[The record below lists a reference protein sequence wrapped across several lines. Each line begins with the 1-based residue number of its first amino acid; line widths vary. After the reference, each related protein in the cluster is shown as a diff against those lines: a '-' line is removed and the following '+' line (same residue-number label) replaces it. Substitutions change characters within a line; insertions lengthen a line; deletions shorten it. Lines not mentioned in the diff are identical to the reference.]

1 MKTKIAH
8 LFELIAGFL
17 LSLLGFS
24 GCREIFNLRTE
35 YGQPHATY
43 KVIGQVTDEG
53 GKPIPGIEVKG
64 NLNYEK
70 DGPIQPPSDL
80 MKTVTTDSDGKYILD
95 SYSNWPGSTSATLE
109 FTDIDGEAN
118 GGEFESA
125 TLSTS
130 LQKVAEGDGHW
141 YEGSYTGTGN
151 IRLKKK

>member
-24 GCREIFNLRTE
+24 GCEIFNLRVE

-64 NLNYEK
+64 NLNYVK
-70 DGPIQPPSDL
+70 DGPLQL
-80 MKTVTTDSDGKYILD
+80 MDKTVTTDSDGKYILD
-95 SYSNWPGSTSATLE
+95 SSNWPGSTSATLE

>member
-24 GCREIFNLRTE
+24 GCEIFNLRAE

-64 NLNYEK
+64 NLNYVK
-70 DGPIQPPSDL
+70 DGPLQL
-80 MKTVTTDSDGKYILD
+80 MNKTVTTDSDGKYILD
-95 SYSNWPGSTSATLE
+95 SSNWPGSTSATLE

-118 GGEFESA
+118 GGEFDSA

>member
-24 GCREIFNLRTE
+24 GCEIFNLRAE

-64 NLNYEK
+64 NLNYVK
-70 DGPIQPPSDL
+70 DGPLQL
-80 MKTVTTDSDGKYILD
+80 MDKTVTTASDGKYILD
-95 SYSNWPGSTSATLE
+95 SSNWPGSTSATLE

>member
-1 MKTKIAH
+1 MKTKFAH

-17 LSLLGFS
+17 LSLLGFP
-24 GCREIFNLRTE
+24 GCREIFNLRAE

-64 NLNYEK
+64 NLNYVK
-70 DGPIQPPSDL
+70 DGPLQL
-80 MKTVTTDSDGKYILD
+80 MHKTVTTDSDGKYILD
-95 SYSNWPGSTSATLE
+95 SSNWPGSTSATLE

-130 LQKVAEGDGHW
+130 LQKVAEGDGNW

>member
-8 LFELIAGFL
+8 FFELIAGFL

-24 GCREIFNLRTE
+24 GCEIFNLRAE

-64 NLNYEK
+64 NLNYVK
-70 DGPIQPPSDL
+70 DGPLQL
-80 MKTVTTDSDGKYILD
+80 MDKTVTTDSDGKYILD
-95 SYSNWPGSTSATLE
+95 SSNWPGSTSATLE

>member
-64 NLNYEK
+64 NLNYVK
-70 DGPIQPPSDL
+70 DGPLQL
-80 MKTVTTDSDGKYILD
+80 MDKTVTTDSDGKYILD
-95 SYSNWPGSTSATLE
+95 SSNWPGSTSATLE

-130 LQKVAEGDGHW
+130 LQKVAEGDGNW

>member
-1 MKTKIAH
+1 MKTKIVH

-24 GCREIFNLRTE
+24 GCREIINLRAE

-64 NLNYEK
+64 NLNYVK
-70 DGPIQPPSDL
+70 DGPLQL
-80 MKTVTTDSDGKYILD
+80 MNKTVTTGRDGKYILD
-95 SYSNWPGSTSATLE
+95 SANWPGSTSATLE

>member
-1 MKTKIAH
+1 MKTKIVH

-24 GCREIFNLRTE
+24 GCREIFNLRAE

-64 NLNYEK
+64 NLNYVK
-70 DGPIQPPSDL
+70 DGPLQL
-80 MKTVTTDSDGKYILD
+80 MHKTVTTDSDGKYILD
-95 SYSNWPGSTSATLE
+95 SSNWPGSTSATLE

-130 LQKVAEGDGHW
+130 LQKVAEGDGNW

>member
-24 GCREIFNLRTE
+24 GCEIINLRAE

-64 NLNYEK
+64 NLNYVK
-70 DGPIQPPSDL
+70 DGPLQL
-80 MKTVTTDSDGKYILD
+80 MDKTVTTDSDGKYILD
-95 SYSNWPGSTSATLE
+95 SSNWPGSTSATLE